1 MCAGRIRDD
10 VVGQLAPV
18 VGADDPDGVVG
29 EAGVQDRLVARP
41 RSLLGHAV
49 AELHLPDDTQPLA
62 AEVFG
67 RFLPN
72 LVAAGMIDGHHEMTS
87 GVPLL
92 EGRTA
97 IDGKPTA
104 YVCRNRACELPVT
117 ERTALAK
124 QLDVL
129 PTR

>member
-1 MCAGRIRDD
+1 
-10 VVGQLAPV
+10 
-18 VGADDPDGVVG
+18 
-29 EAGVQDRLVARP
+29 
-41 RSLLGHAV
+41 
-49 AELHLPDDTQPLA
+49 
-62 AEVFG
+62 
-67 RFLPN
+67 
-72 LVAAGMIDGHHEMTS
+72 MTS

>member
-1 MCAGRIRDD
+1 
-10 VVGQLAPV
+10 
-18 VGADDPDGVVG
+18 
-29 EAGVQDRLVARP
+29 
-41 RSLLGHAV
+41 
-49 AELHLPDDTQPLA
+49 
-62 AEVFG
+62 
-67 RFLPN
+67 
-72 LVAAGMIDGHHEMTS
+72 VAAGMIDGHHEMTS